1 MKAGA
6 DWLRKTE
13 SREMNRAERRG
24 DEMRA
29 EALPDHRPPRDRPH
43 PTLLRE
49 RGRVNRNILTR
60 ERGRIGW
67 GARPDRRHRQ
77 DDDRDGE
84 VGCTPLRPA
93 THGLML
99 TRTQRYKSPTPAMTE
114 ETAQTTGLKLS
125 GVMTDYA

>member
-1 MKAGA
+1 
-6 DWLRKTE
+6 
-13 SREMNRAERRG
+13 MNCAERRG

-29 EALPDHRPPRDRPH
+29 QALPDHRASRARPH
-43 PTLLRE
+43 P
-49 RGRVNRNILTR
+49 ILPG
-60 ERGRIGW
+60 ERGRIKRNILSRWRGRVGW

-99 TRTQRYKSPTPAMTE
+99 TRTQRYKSPTPGTTE
-114 ETAQTTGLKLS
+114 KTAQTTGLKLS
-125 GVMTDYA
+125 GGYDRLCLITR